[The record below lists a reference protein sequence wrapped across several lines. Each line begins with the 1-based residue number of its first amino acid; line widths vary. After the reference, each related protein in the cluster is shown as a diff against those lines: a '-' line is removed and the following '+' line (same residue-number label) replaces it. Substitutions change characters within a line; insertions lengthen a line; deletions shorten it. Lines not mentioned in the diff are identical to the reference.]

1 MFYCIGRTIV
11 ALHKTKILNR
21 NCRNTLCQTFAAEA
35 TEQMAIYKVLLYYL
49 SSCHIT
55 TTAAVYYCCYWET
68 KIK

>member
-1 MFYCIGRTIV
+1 
-11 ALHKTKILNR
+11 
-21 NCRNTLCQTFAAEA
+21 LCQTFAAEA